1 MFEPILSNIHYEM
14 RQYSFLNE
22 ITIKIIGID
31 TQNIL
36 YENYKFH
43 PNETYVQGNPYII
56 DEKNRIMNL
65 TNNENYITM
74 KWNYKLTDCMHM
86 FNGLLNIIEIDL
98 TNFDLSEVT
107 AMNLMFK
114 NCNNLEYIK
123 FNNTKNEL
131 IVTDLSS
138 MFEHCIS
145 LKILD
150 LSNFDSSKVSIMM
163 NTFSNCWSL
172 TSLNLNGFNTSSV
185 AYFVQTF
192 YNCNSLTSLDLSSFD
207 TSKALMMNLM
217 FYNCSSLTSLNL
229 LNFKTSK
236 VYSFLGMFS
245 QCSNLISLDLS
256 NFDTSSAASIST
268 VKLQMMEY
276 MINMTS

>member
-1 MFEPILSNIHYEM
+1 MVLFLNYNHLIYLINIINMFEPILSNIHYEM

-114 NCNNLEYIK
+114 NCNNLEYSFYQVYRPQKVRFIK
-123 FNNTKNEL
+123 NLREL
-131 IVTDLSS
+131 HLFFI
-138 MFEHCIS
+138 I
-145 LKILD
+145 
-150 LSNFDSSKVSIMM
+150 
-163 NTFSNCWSL
+163 
-172 TSLNLNGFNTSSV
+172 LNLNELNE
-185 AYFVQTF
+185 
-192 YNCNSLTSLDLSSFD
+192 SL
-207 TSKALMMNLM
+207 
-217 FYNCSSLTSLNL
+217 
-229 LNFKTSK
+229 
-236 VYSFLGMFS
+236 
-245 QCSNLISLDLS
+245 I
-256 NFDTSSAASIST
+256 I
-268 VKLQMMEY
+268 
-276 MINMTS
+276 I